1 MDSEEKQYI
10 MTIIH
15 DHLLKNDE
23 VYKSWEFG
31 PHSGVSYQ
39 LNIKIDDRLYIFKGE
54 DMDPH
59 DNRNLPKE
67 DKDIE
72 AIVAEN
78 SIKLERM
85 IETDQL
91 IKRANRS
98 IKDDGD
104 TGC

>member
-10 MTIIH
+10 MTIIY

-31 PHSGVSYQ
+31 KHSGVSYQ
-39 LNIKIDDRLYIFKGE
+39 LNIKIDDRLYIFKGN

-72 AIVAEN
+72 AIVEAMSVPEDVKK
-78 SIKLERM
+78 ILR
-85 IETDQL
+85 
-91 IKRANRS
+91 
-98 IKDDGD
+98 DDVD